1 MNLAIS
7 GQRRISSNNNL
18 DLTTFEIHIDQYIMV
33 SSTLINTIPMF
44 SGGILVSS
52 IKRPILRF
60 YGIDALHAVHNST
73 HRRLQITQAGLFN
86 GLFGGEAQ
94 PPPDKEEEFG
104 AKFVPLNPQSDS
116 GLGEANPDTF
126 GPLAL
131 LAVNFSLLEFST
143 LQDLFQDMEGGD
155 TIKLIPAQ
163 AHSFNSTLADAFAPA
178 VIAEAMEAAG
188 TPPTDMPSHQ
198 NPPNLFS
205 KLKLSSRNNSDSG
218 QQTKVV
224 FLSGMYSSEVV
235 EVVGAVKSL
244 ELGDCA
250 FAAAVPKSWNRN
262 LGELVEDVCGDHE
275 EMRRR
280 MVEMELEAAGFGGG
294 DEEESGES
302 E

>member
-1 MNLAIS
+1 M
-7 GQRRISSNNNL
+7 
-18 DLTTFEIHIDQYIMV
+18 
-33 SSTLINTIPMF
+33 
-44 SGGILVSS
+44 SGGIVVSS
-52 IKRPILRF
+52 IKRPRLRF
-60 YGIDALHAVHNST
+60 CGIDSPHYVHNSS
-73 HRRLQITQAGLFN
+73 HRRLQITQAGLFS

-94 PPPDKEEEFG
+94 PPPDNEEEFG

-116 GLGEANPDTF
+116 GLGEATPDTF

-131 LAVNFSLLEFST
+131 LAVNFSLLDFST
-143 LQDLFQDMEGGD
+143 LHDLFQDMEGGD

-188 TPPTDMPSHQ
+188 TTPPDMPSHP
-198 NPPNLFS
+198 NPPSVFS
-205 KLKLSSRNNSDSG
+205 KLKLYSNSSDTSDG
-218 QQTKVV
+218 QQQTKVV

-244 ELGDCA
+244 RLGDCA

-280 MVEMELEAAGFGGG
+280 MVEMRKAGFG
-294 DEEESGES
+294 DEEEEEDGSGVNN
-302 E
+302 

>member
-1 MNLAIS
+1 
-7 GQRRISSNNNL
+7 
-18 DLTTFEIHIDQYIMV
+18 
-33 SSTLINTIPMF
+33 MF

-60 YGIDALHAVHNST
+60 HGIDALDIVHTST
-73 HRRLQITQAGLFN
+73 HRRLQITQAGLFS

-94 PPPDKEEEFG
+94 PPPNKEEEKFG

-116 GLGEANPDTF
+116 GLGEATPETF

-131 LAVNFSLLEFST
+131 LAVNFSLLEFCT

-188 TPPTDMPSHQ
+188 TPPTEMPSHQ
-198 NPPNLFS
+198 NPPNLFN
-205 KLKLSSRNNSDSG
+205 KLKLYNSG
-218 QQTKVV
+218 VRQQTKVV

-280 MVEMELEAAGFGGG
+280 MVEMEVAGFGD
-294 DEEESGES
+294 DEEESA
-302 E
+302 